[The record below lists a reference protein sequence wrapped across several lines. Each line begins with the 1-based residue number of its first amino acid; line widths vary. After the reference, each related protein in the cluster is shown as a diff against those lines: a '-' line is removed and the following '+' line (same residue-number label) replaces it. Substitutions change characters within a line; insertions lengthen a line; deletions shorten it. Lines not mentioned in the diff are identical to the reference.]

1 MSTILYFTQPM
12 WSINLVRKILYHF
25 YLMGEKSS
33 CEELKFSLLSVQI
46 SKSGTSGCY
55 VHKDLKRSERCFK
68 IYIYINK
75 SISTYWLCCITV
87 TCRESLVMS
96 ICFWCLYRIT
106 VQHPLPNQ
114 SECRKIYRYD
124 GIYCESTYQKYVE
137 ICVSLA
143 SSSCI

>member
-1 MSTILYFTQPM
+1 M
-12 WSINLVRKILYHF
+12 WSISFVHKILYHF
-25 YLMGEKSS
+25 YFMGGKSTVLVENWS
-33 CEELKFSLLSVQI
+33 LVYSQCKFLKVEPLDVMCTRQLI
-46 SKSGTSGCY
+46 KEIR
-55 VHKDLKRSERCFK
+55 KMFK
-68 IYIYINK
+68 NIYINK